1 MEQRMQTYTAQV
13 GPDNAS
19 KLAVATATA
28 DTSPVEDIGGGSIQV
43 NDIDALRSRGPE
55 DDGRVTEDP
64 DEGLQIWIGEEGYPL
79 FDPVE
84 EAIADALGAQT
95 LYGEAKRNADRAEH
109 HFALAVANL
118 VTMTGSHTAAAEQ
131 LGISE
136 DEVGQ
141 LVAETEA

>member
-28 DTSPVEDIGGGSIQV
+28 DSSPVEDIGGGSIQV
-43 NDIDALRSRGPE
+43 NDLDVLRTRGPA
-55 DDGRVTEDP
+55 DDGRITEDP
-64 DEGLQIWIGEEGYPL
+64 DEGLQIWIGDESFPL
-79 FDPVE
+79 FDPVQ

-95 LYGEAKRNADRAEH
+95 LYGEARRNADRAAH

-118 VTMTGSHTAAAEQ
+118 VTMTGSNAAAAEQ
-131 LGISE
+131 LEISE
-136 DEVGQ
+136 DEVEQ
-141 LVAETEA
+141 LVAETED